1 MPKAI
6 TAPFSN
12 RREDQQRLYKVGGSI
27 VIDKQGRTIFS
38 FPSMDKY
45 REWQRLGAEA
55 YQRKVA
61 AAK

>member
-1 MPKAI
+1 MAKAI

-27 VIDKQGRTIFS
+27 VIDQQGRTVFS

-55 YQRKVA
+55 QKRKVEIV
-61 AAK
+61 

>member
-1 MPKAI
+1 MAKAI

-27 VIDKQGRTIFS
+27 VIDKQGRTVFS

-55 YQRKVA
+55 HKRKVGIV
-61 AAK
+61 